1 MRESK
6 VRLFL
11 ADRRRSDKDI
21 PPSTRVRP
29 RSKSVWID
37 RSDRVGFAANSLK
50 ETKQFSQNCDS
61 VLLSSVSSLSAVYFY
76 STQWGLLLFEIKQID
91 VAEQEV
97 LPPFLRKQTNNKM
110 QFTLS
115 KPDANITHSDCQQF
129 RCMKKAAE
137 LQFTSAQTH
146 KQKAYS
152 TWIGYKIKRY
162 LSTAFSYV

>member
-29 RSKSVWID
+29 RSKSIWTD

-61 VLLSSVSSLSAVYFY
+61 VLFSSVSSLSAVYYY
-76 STQWGLLLFEIKQID
+76 STQRALLFEIKLNWCSRTRG
-91 VAEQEV
+91 AFFF
-97 LPPFLRKQTNNKM
+97 PFLFFLENKLTTKCSSLCQDLMPTLPTVIASSSVVWRKQ
-110 QFTLS
+110 QS
-115 KPDANITHSDCQQF
+115 
-129 RCMKKAAE
+129 
-137 LQFTSAQTH
+137 FTSLQH
-146 KQKAYS
+146 KHINKRLTPLELA
-152 TWIGYKIKRY
+152 IK
-162 LSTAFSYV
+162 